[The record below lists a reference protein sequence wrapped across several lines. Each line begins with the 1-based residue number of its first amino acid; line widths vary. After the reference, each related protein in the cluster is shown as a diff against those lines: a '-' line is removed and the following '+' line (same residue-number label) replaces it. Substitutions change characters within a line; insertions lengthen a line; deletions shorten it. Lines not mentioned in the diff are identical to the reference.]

1 MLSIKVD
8 AAVWSYE
15 WYNTEIE
22 IPVGDSI
29 NKYSSLPYAKLFKN
43 GILLDDA
50 NINIVNK
57 GDWLYYLTD
66 VNTNKL
72 GSYNVWYKAYEN
84 EKYLPGTC
92 HNYKCLV
99 TFNVVDKI
107 SPTIT
112 MLKDKIRIKKNTN
125 YELSQYFSIVD
136 NYDKELRI
144 EYYDEIDESCVG
156 SYDCTIVAVDTS
168 NNQSSYKFTV
178 EVYDDNIP
186 KIEYLGEPNGIEIMI
201 GSTPN
206 LKDLFKA
213 TDESDGD
220 ITNRIELPVIDTS
233 ILGETTYD
241 VKVSDLAGN
250 YNSISIRVKI
260 VDNVAPVISLYN
272 NEITLDYYENLE
284 KYNFYKHIEFLKDNG
299 QNLDISKVR
308 VDCEITNKVGK
319 YHVYYSYNDGCIET
333 VEVLTVNIISSIP
346 PTITVNDITVL
357 ENERIDFSS
366 FITVT
371 DESDEFAYLTLI
383 VNDENVDYTKKGKYL
398 ASAYAINSSGLST
411 IKTFYITVINDDELI
426 GFFESEEVI
435 YLVISVILI
444 VSGFFITIKIKK
456 NKRV

>member
-1 MLSIKVD
+1 
-8 AAVWSYE
+8 
-15 WYNTEIE
+15 
-22 IPVGDSI
+22 
-29 NKYSSLPYAKLFKN
+29 
-43 GILLDDA
+43 
-50 NINIVNK
+50 
-57 GDWLYYLTD
+57 
-66 VNTNKL
+66 
-72 GSYNVWYKAYEN
+72 
-84 EKYLPGTC
+84 
-92 HNYKCLV
+92 
-99 TFNVVDKI
+99 
-107 SPTIT
+107 

-220 ITNRIELPVIDTS
+220 FTNRIELPVIDTS